1 MVDDMS
7 LNRLYHLPIISK
19 KKRLVMKEVI
29 IIYLMPL
36 CLGIV
41 YGAYIILSIDKITK
55 DDKR

>member
-1 MVDDMS
+1 
-7 LNRLYHLPIISK
+7 
-19 KKRLVMKEVI
+19 MKELI